1 MQEPDRYGFING
13 EAINRRFDKGKGG
26 GKGLQLLGIPVEETV
41 GFGDSM
47 NDREMLETV
56 GLSVCM
62 ANGSC
67 GIKEIV
73 DDVCPAVSED
83 GLYRGFVRHGLC

>member
-13 EAINRRFDKGKGG
+13 EAINRRFEKGTG

-47 NDREMLETV
+47 NDREMLEIV
-56 GLSVCM
+56 EKR
-62 ANGSC
+62 SC
-67 GIKEIV
+67 FWFGKK
-73 DDVCPAVSED
+73 
-83 GLYRGFVRHGLC
+83 